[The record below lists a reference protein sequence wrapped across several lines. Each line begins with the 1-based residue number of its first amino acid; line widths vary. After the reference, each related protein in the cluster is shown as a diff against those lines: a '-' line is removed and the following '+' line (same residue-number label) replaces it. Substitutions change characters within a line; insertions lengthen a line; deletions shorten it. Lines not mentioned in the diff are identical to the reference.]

1 MRAPLPGLS
10 DCEFRLRVAFSSQS
24 AGVQHISMGS
34 AHGSVVKLR
43 DQLVTGALSEGCDGP
58 PLALVAVAFR
68 SDIGGA

>member
-1 MRAPLPGLS
+1 VLPYRGLS

-24 AGVQHISMGS
+24 AGAQHVSMGS

-43 DQLVTGALSEGCDGP
+43 DKLMTGALSEGCDGL
-58 PLALVAVAFR
+58 PLALAAVR